1 MTYPVKIS
9 WADSYVVRP
18 GVHIDS
24 WNDLCAR
31 VIERFGLP
39 GGLYTT
45 ELTPEY
51 MIFNFNEAEDALIAR
66 LSLGEYAK

>member
-9 WADSYVVRP
+9 WSDNYITRN
-18 GVHIDS
+18 DLLS
-24 WNDLCAR
+24 WNEICAQ
-31 VIERFGLP
+31 VVERFGLP

-51 MIFNFNEAEDALIAR
+51 MVFNFNEAEDALIAR
-66 LSLGEYAK
+66 LSLGEYAKE